1 MRSEVGQ
8 ALVDDRGQPIDAF
21 LIESD
26 GRIGAQPLVLE
37 VGSGGPLPTAI
48 GLGTEGNLFADDLA
62 ELFLLQGVK
71 VGSGEVL
78 IHEHIVFEELE
89 SRDTA
94 QHNVVEIVFGFES
107 CGKLVAEIAGS
118 AIVSHVA
125 GILSALGGVGIAS
138 LIGPLIAQRK
148 IEPNAVGRSV
158 NASPTGCEVVAL
170 VHSLTSE
177 RLVLIE
183 TSDVLVAEP
192 CTESQLVGGA
202 MVVGDARAIII
213 ICGGSEKKVGAL
225 IVHGIFGID
234 ANESTNCI
242 ASVQSAL
249 RASQNIYA
257 VGVAEVLIHGTHVSQ
272 RNVVDIHSNGWRS
285 HSATH
290 ASQIDA
296 ARQTASVGR
305 DEKSGNVCR
314 KAFYAVDFVRL
325 ELLAGERG

>member
-1 MRSEVGQ
+1 M
-8 ALVDDRGQPIDAF
+8 
-21 LIESD
+21 
-26 GRIGAQPLVLE
+26 
-37 VGSGGPLPTAI
+37 
-48 GLGTEGNLFADDLA
+48 
-62 ELFLLQGVK
+62 LQGVE

-78 IHEHIVFEELE
+78 IHKHFVLEELE

-94 QHNVVEIVFGFES
+94 QYNAVEVVFGFEAH
-107 CGKLVAEIAGS
+107 GKLVAEIAGS
-118 AIVSHVA
+118 AIVGYMA
-125 GILSALGGVGIAS
+125 GIVSALGSVGVAS
-138 LIGPLIAQRK
+138 LIGPLIAQREV
-148 IEPNAVGRSV
+148 EPNAVGRSV

-192 CTESQLVGGA
+192 CTESQLVGRA
-202 MVVGDARAIII
+202 MVVGNARAIII
-213 ICGGSEKKVGAL
+213 ICGGSEKNVGAL

-234 ANESTNCI
+234 TNESANCI

-272 RNVVDIHSNGWRS
+272 RNVVDIHSNGRRS
-285 HSATH
+285 HSATY

-296 ARQTASVGR
+296 AR
-305 DEKSGNVCR
+305 
-314 KAFYAVDFVRL
+314 
-325 ELLAGERG
+325 